1 MKIGFYAGSF
11 DPFTEGHLHIVKVA
25 SKMFDKVI
33 VGIGNNANKKRR
45 YSVDKMEKAINQ
57 VFKNNGLTNCECI
70 AYDGL
75 TCDVASKYNV
85 TFLIR
90 GIRNGMDYDQE
101 ENLALVNQEIS
112 GIDTVYFRAGSFG
125 AISSSMVYTLIL
137 NNKDVSKYLPKEIL
151 ELTKG
156 EQL

>member
-45 YSVDKMEKAINQ
+45 YSVDKMKQGINQ
-57 VFKNNGLTNCECI
+57 VFKSMGLTNCECI

-75 TCDVASKYNV
+75 TCDVAKQYGV

-125 AISSSMVYTLIL
+125 AIISSMVYTLIL

-151 ELTKG
+151 EITKG
-156 EQL
+156 E